1 MILFSAKMG
10 RYAYCIVLCCI
21 LIGAQCQEAATV
33 EADNTVAKESG
44 ICRVCVC
51 KDGKVNCKDQNLVDF
66 FTLEEWGNL
75 TDYKPTSVDLSDN
88 LLTNITAIADL
99 SNRSARLSNNK
110 IDFIENAS
118 FRDLQEMRVLD
129 LSHNKLTSKLSPHA
143 FELNL
148 AYNDFHSLHQDLF
161 EHLPELTSLDLTGN
175 PLTTIDH
182 HLDLSDNQLT
192 MVPQELE
199 ETKNLEL
206 HMCNMPEL
214 KRIGAGA
221 LAGLENLVKLH
232 LSYNPKLEDIDAKAL
247 ARPDDIGETY
257 DWPMIK
263 ELYIIS
269 NNLSEIDRRLVS
281 RWDLVEKLDVSN
293 NPFLCDCST
302 QWMVDVLV
310 PIMRGYTM
318 KHLHDIHRT
327 MRCVDKYGNRPERDG
342 AILLGTLIALEPLSP
357 AEVNLSGNRLT
368 TLSEIAPLPI
378 QNFTASSCGIEVI
391 DHGAFKQLTESL
403 NLTLSSCDLE
413 TIPEGLFR
421 RLRKLQRLDLSLN
434 RFTTISPYYLDR
446 WTLLEQADFSGNPYW
461 CTCETQ
467 WMVDVLV
474 PLVRDLPGGS
484 EDTAH
489 MTCKGPEP
497 VRGMLYSQL
506 TSTNRSLPCFERME
520 EAPQTD
526 SAIMFGMM
534 IGVFVTFPMVI
545 LVVLLWKRGI
555 FSKCRKKTTIDKE
568 YEEDM
573 F

>member
-1 MILFSAKMG
+1 MG

-33 EADNTVAKESG
+33 EADNNVAKESG

-99 SNRSARLSNNK
+99 QIEVLDLSNNK

-143 FELNL
+143 FEGRYSAEEYEPLASMRELNL

-182 HLDLSDNQLT
+182 VTLIAISSLPMLRDLRLRSCQLSDIPDKFLHTPRYLEHLDLSDNQLT

-199 ETKNLEL
+199 ETKNLVYLNLNQNPIEELDMTKEDAIGFPILKKLKEL

-310 PIMRGYTM
+310 PIVENKGANESEKLVCQEPIEMRGYTM

-342 AILLGTLIALEPLSP
+342 AILLGTLIGVLLA
-357 AEVNLSGNRLT
+357 V
-368 TLSEIAPLPI
+368 PI
-378 QNFTASSCGIEVI
+378 M
-391 DHGAFKQLTESL
+391 
-403 NLTLSSCDLE
+403 
-413 TIPEGLFR
+413 
-421 RLRKLQRLDLSLN
+421 LSL
-434 RFTTISPYYLDR
+434 
-446 WTLLEQADFSGNPYW
+446 
-461 CTCETQ
+461 
-467 WMVDVLV
+467 
-474 PLVRDLPGGS
+474 
-484 EDTAH
+484 
-489 MTCKGPEP
+489 
-497 VRGMLYSQL
+497 
-506 TSTNRSLPCFERME
+506 
-520 EAPQTD
+520 
-526 SAIMFGMM
+526 
-534 IGVFVTFPMVI
+534 
-545 LVVLLWKRGI
+545 VLLWRRGYFGWLGLRGPVDVSRAFYKRAPA
-555 FSKCRKKTTIDKE
+555 D
-568 YEEDM
+568 D
-573 F
+573 

>member
-1 MILFSAKMG
+1 
-10 RYAYCIVLCCI
+10 
-21 LIGAQCQEAATV
+21 
-33 EADNTVAKESG
+33 
-44 ICRVCVC
+44 
-51 KDGKVNCKDQNLVDF
+51 
-66 FTLEEWGNL
+66 
-75 TDYKPTSVDLSDN
+75 
-88 LLTNITAIADL
+88 
-99 SNRSARLSNNK
+99 
-110 IDFIENAS
+110 
-118 FRDLQEMRVLD
+118 MR
-129 LSHNKLTSKLSPHA
+129 
-143 FELNL
+143 ELNL

-310 PIMRGYTM
+310 PIVEN
-318 KHLHDIHRT
+318 K
-327 MRCVDKYGNRPERDG
+327 G
-342 AILLGTLIALEPLSP
+342 ANDLVNCQDATALEPLSP

-403 NLTLSSCDLE
+403 LRYLSLTNNDIHSIPKDLFMSMQEITHLDLSGNPLAYIDPVTLAAISDLTKLRNLTLSSCDLE